1 MTVTKPLRAAFVLI
15 SIILLAIFLRIRGSF
30 GYLRPQVTIQF
41 GKEVDWTRFA
51 YIQYVTNTEYLCNSV
66 MLFEALHRLDSKP
79 DRLMMYPD
87 YFSVAGDDN
96 SREAELL
103 RIARDKYKVKL
114 KPIQVQ
120 SRNGGDSKQF
130 FPAVYIMAALP
141 VPSLK
146 CPS

>member
-1 MTVTKPLRAAFVLI
+1 MTVTKPLRAAFVPI
-15 SIILLAIFLRIRGSF
+15 SITLIVIFLRIRGSF

-51 YIQYVTNTEYLCNSV
+51 YIQYVTNTDYLCNSV

-87 YFSVAGDDN
+87 YFSVADDDN

-103 RIARDKYKVKL
+103 RIARDRYEVKL

-120 SRNGGDSKQF
+120 SRNGGDRKLF
-130 FPAVYIMAALP
+130 FPAVYTMVALP